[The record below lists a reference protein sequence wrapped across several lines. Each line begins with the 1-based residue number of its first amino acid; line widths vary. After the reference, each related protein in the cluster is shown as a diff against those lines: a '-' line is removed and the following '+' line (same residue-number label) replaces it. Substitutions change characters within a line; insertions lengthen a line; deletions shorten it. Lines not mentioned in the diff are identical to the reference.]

1 MSEKQKISL
10 KEKAAKLIEKI
21 EKANKELLIL
31 QEKRLLEI
39 GKLACKHGL
48 DAYEDTLLD
57 LHFAKLSKELGHGN
71 STEN

>member
-1 MSEKQKISL
+1 MYEKTTISL
-10 KEKAAKLIEKI
+10 KEKTDKLIEKI
-21 EKANKELLIL
+21 EKAKKNLLAL

-57 LHFAKLSKELGHGN
+57 HHFAKLSKELSHGN
-71 STEN
+71 SKAN

>member
-10 KEKAAKLIEKI
+10 KEKTDKLIEKI
-21 EKANKELLIL
+21 EKAKKELLAL
-31 QEKRLLEI
+31 QEKRILEI

-48 DAYEDTLLD
+48 DAHEDTLLD
-57 LHFAKLSKELGHGN
+57 HHFAKLSKELSHGN

>member
-1 MSEKQKISL
+1 MSEKQKTSL
-10 KEKAAKLIEKI
+10 KEKEDKLIKKI
-21 EKANKELLIL
+21 ETAKKELLAL

-57 LHFAKLSKELGHGN
+57 LHFAKLAKELGHGN
-71 STEN
+71 STKN

>member
-1 MSEKQKISL
+1 MSEKQKTSL
-10 KEKAAKLIEKI
+10 KEKADKLIKKI
-21 EKANKELLIL
+21 ETAKKELLAL

-48 DAYEDTLLD
+48 HDYEDTILD
-57 LHFAKLSKELGHGN
+57 HHFAKLSKELGHGN

>member
-10 KEKAAKLIEKI
+10 KEKADKLIKKI
-21 EKANKELLIL
+21 ETAKKELLAL
-31 QEKRLLEI
+31 QEKRVLEI

-57 LHFAKLSKELGHGN
+57 QHFAKLSKELNHGN
-71 STEN
+71 SK

>member
-10 KEKAAKLIEKI
+10 KEKTEKLIEKI
-21 EKANKELLIL
+21 ENAKKELLAL

-57 LHFAKLSKELGHGN
+57 HHFSKLSEELSHGN
-71 STEN
+71 AKTN